1 MNKSGDGN
9 IIEISLGG
17 DVFLFYIF
25 NYFFINLKKCVYKF
39 FSLMNVCMLIR

>member
-1 MNKSGDGN
+1 MYKSGDGN

-25 NYFFINLKKCVYKF
+25 NYFFINLKKFYKF
-39 FSLMNVCMLIR
+39 FSLMNVCMWIR